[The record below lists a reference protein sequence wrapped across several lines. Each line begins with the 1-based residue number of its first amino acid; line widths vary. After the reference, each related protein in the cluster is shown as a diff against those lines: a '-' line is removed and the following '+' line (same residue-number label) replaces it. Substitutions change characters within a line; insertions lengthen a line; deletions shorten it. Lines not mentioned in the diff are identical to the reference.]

1 MATALA
7 LNATSTLVADNG
19 LAPNDGNGLVPNANL
34 LAQIFTFVS
43 RTPIAQ
49 LANIFARVSQ
59 NATASA
65 NLMPILTTIG
75 SGSPNR
81 WLLDLCDDITPVT
94 INSNIILGK
103 LPVYGNISSNYLPR
117 FSTTIRNQ
125 ANGPFTGGMATFAN
139 VYTTVSSYAIS
150 NFETAASAF
159 MLSGQT
165 YADAGIGFTGPGD
178 VATGGIGS
186 SGRTIS
192 AAVSGW
198 GTMYDIKNISTAGD
212 TYVFGQNILKQKL
225 GTYGNLANQLTS
237 VGLDITDLTTI
248 PSSTSTTNQEPS
260 TSTATSF
267 VGPIEIP
274 GLTNVTTTT
283 VVTGSSPDVVKNIYA
298 TVTGSNLSAIIS
310 ATNFTGDTSQITSL
324 KDFLDLSKVVPANV
338 LPTLANLKTVAD
350 KPANTFSTFG
360 QFVDSKV
367 GQGNFKS
374 WKELSDF
381 LGTIEVPVLSNT
393 VPDANAPLL
402 ANVSALTGVIKGSG
416 QFQNL
421 VISDLLGITA
431 GMNSWINANI
441 STLNNSYNSIVT
453 AGLTTAMNNLN
464 TCVNQFLANTDAGNV
479 SAVASNV
486 SAVTTALNN
495 ITGNTANICQ
505 TTYTTMWANV
515 QNEISALKAA
525 GVDYSG
531 TTTSLNSFAQNFPST
546 ASDKDKLQTYQ
557 FFANIIAPNAAGDA
571 LKAAVAETINTKI
584 LGSKGITLNNNADP
598 SAAIAGA
605 AKQGITVKKYISQN
619 K

>member
-7 LNATSTLVADNG
+7 LNATSTLVASNG
-19 LAPNDGNGLVPNANL
+19 LAPNANL
-34 LAQIFTFVS
+34 LAQISTFAS
-43 RTPIAQ
+43 QTPITQ
-49 LANIFARVSQ
+49 LATIFANISQ
-59 NATASA
+59 NANAAA

-75 SGSPNR
+75 NTSSNR
-81 WLLDLCDDITPVT
+81 WLLDLCPADISPVYINGNT
-94 INSNIILGK
+94 IQGK

-117 FSTTIRNQ
+117 FSTTISNQ
-125 ANGPFTGGMATFAN
+125 ASGPFTGGMATFAN

-165 YADAGIGFTGPGD
+165 YADAGIGFTGPSD

-186 SGRTIS
+186 SGKTIS
-192 AAVSGW
+192 TAVGSW

-212 TYVFGQNILKQKL
+212 VYVFGQNLLKQKL

-248 PSSTSTTNQEPS
+248 PSSTSTTTQEPS
-260 TSTATSF
+260 SSTATSF
-267 VGPIEIP
+267 VGPIEVP

-324 KDFLDLSKVVPANV
+324 NDFLDLTKVVPANV
-338 LPTLANLKTVAD
+338 LSALSSLN
-350 KPANTFSTFG
+350 ANTFSTFG
-360 QFVDSKV
+360 QFVHSKV

-381 LGTIEVPVLSNT
+381 LLSIEVPVLSNT
-393 VPDANAPLL
+393 VSNANTPLL
-402 ANVSALTGVIKGSG
+402 ANVSALTGGIKGSG
-416 QFQNL
+416 KFQNL
-421 VISDLLGITA
+421 IISDLLGTTS
-431 GMNSWINANI
+431 GTNWVNANLA
-441 STLNNSYNSIVT
+441 TLNSCYSSLNT
-453 AGLTTAMNNLN
+453 TGLTTAMNNLN
-464 TCVNQFLANTDAGNV
+464 TCVNQFLANTAAGNV
-479 SAVASNV
+479 SAVSSNV
-486 SAVTTALNN
+486 SAVTTALNS
-495 ITGNTANICQ
+495 ITGANVTLCQTAYANI
-505 TTYTTMWANV
+505 WANV
-515 QNEISALKAA
+515 QSEISALKTA

-557 FFANIIAPNAAGDA
+557 FFANIIAPNAAGDV

-605 AKQGITVKKYISQN
+605 AKQGITVDLYLAQN

>member
-7 LNATSTLVADNG
+7 LNATSTIIAGNG
-19 LAPNDGNGLVPNANL
+19 LAPNANL
-34 LAQIFTFVS
+34 LAQISTFAAH
-43 RTPIAQ
+43 TPITQ
-49 LANIFARVSQ
+49 LANIFANVSQ
-59 NATASA
+59 NANAAA
-65 NLMPILTTIG
+65 NLMSILTTIG
-75 SGSPNR
+75 SGSSNK
-81 WLLDLCDDITPVT
+81 WLLDLCPTNTLVYITNKP
-94 INSNIILGK
+94 G
-103 LPVYGNISSNYLPR
+103 VYGNISSNYLPR
-117 FSTTIRNQ
+117 FSTTISNQ
-125 ANGPFTGGMATFAN
+125 ANGPFTGGLSTFAN

-159 MLSGQT
+159 MLAGQT

-186 SGRTIS
+186 SGKTIS
-192 AAVSGW
+192 TAVSGW

-212 TYVFGQNILKQKL
+212 TYVFGQNLLKQKL

-248 PSSTSTTNQEPS
+248 PSSTSTTSQEPS

-267 VGPIEIP
+267 VGPIEVP

-324 KDFLDLSKVVPANV
+324 KDFLDLTKVVPANV
-338 LPTLANLKTVAD
+338 LSSLSSLN
-350 KPANTFSTFG
+350 ANTFSTFG
-360 QFVDSKV
+360 QFVHSKV

-381 LGTIEVPVLSNT
+381 LLSIEVPVLSNT
-393 VPDANAPLL
+393 TSNANTPLL
-402 ANVSALTGVIKGSG
+402 ADVSALTGGIKGSG
-416 QFQNL
+416 KFQNL
-421 VISDLLGITA
+421 IISDLLEVTSGGKYTT
-431 GMNSWINANI
+431 NFT
-441 STLNNSYNSIVT
+441 TLNTYYNSVVT

-464 TCVNQFLANTDAGNV
+464 TCVNQFLANTDAGNS
-479 SAVASNV
+479 SAVSSNV

-495 ITGNTANICQ
+495 ITGANVTLCQ
-505 TTYTTMWANV
+505 TAYTNIWANV
-515 QNEISALKAA
+515 QSEITALKAA

-546 ASDKDKLQTYQ
+546 ASDKDKLQSYQ
-557 FFANIIAPNAAGDA
+557 FFANIIAPNSTSGDT

-605 AKQGITVKKYISQN
+605 AKQGIDLTTYLTQN